1 VSQGQT
7 KCKCDNN
14 QTFIIRPAQDWRH
27 VHLVFEETFI
37 KNVANSYSC
46 WWSRKKLVN
55 ENMIIPQNS

>member
-1 VSQGQT
+1 VNQGQT

-14 QTFIIRPAQDWRH
+14 QTFVIRPTQDWKH

-46 WWSRKKLVN
+46 WWS
-55 ENMIIPQNS
+55 